1 MKKRKIKLLSID
13 LGYDTVKV
21 LTKKN
26 KISFPSLAQ
35 KEDGGVLKN
44 LSFDVNNF
52 KKDSRHDKNKM
63 IIKLRNNDKSYSTFR
78 IGDYVLNQ
86 DISTTSYSLSEDKHN
101 KSEELAKFLA
111 GIAMIEPSSNN
122 IEIDKVITGLPI
134 KFHNKYKSDFKE
146 RFEGRFKFEFID
158 SDEKFVS
165 KIIKINQVVMIPQGL
180 ASYYDFAL
188 NDKGLVAS
196 KIENGIG
203 IIDLGGLT
211 IDCVAFNDGEL
222 IKNSPISFN
231 FGVRKKVFEKI
242 QNTLSIDI
250 SQDILKKQIIQNKDF
265 IKIRNNKY
273 NFKKIKEETID
284 NLAKEISLQIE
295 NRWNDILLI
304 DKILITGGASI
315 MLFDKLNKYLKNFP
329 CEKINK
335 NPQFSNARGYL
346 KLGKALK
353 RKKREKVKDKIKK
366 KSKKTNKKNKK
377 KKSS

>member
-1 MKKRKIKLLSID
+1 MKKRNIKLLSID

-21 LTKKN
+21 LTEKN
-26 KISFPSLAQ
+26 KISYPSLAQ
-35 KEDGGVLKN
+35 REDEGVLNN

-52 KKDSRHDKNKM
+52 QKNNKHDKSKM
-63 IIKLRNNDKSYSTFR
+63 IIKIRNANKTYSTFR

-86 DISTTSYSLSEDKHN
+86 DISTTSYSLSEDKH
-101 KSEELAKFLA
+101 KKLEELAKFLS
-111 GIAMIEPSSNN
+111 GITMIEQDSNN
-122 IEIDKVITGLPI
+122 IEIEKVITGLPI
-134 KFHNKYKSDFKE
+134 KFHNKYKDDFKE
-146 RFEGRFKFEFID
+146 KFEGTFKFEFINSND
-158 SDEKFVS
+158 KFIS
-165 KIIKINQVVMIPQGL
+165 KKITIKKVVMIPQGL

-188 NDKGLVAS
+188 NEKGLVET
-196 KIENGIG
+196 KIQKGIG

-242 QNTLSIDI
+242 QNTLSMDI
-250 SQDILKKQIIQNKDF
+250 SQDILKEQIIRDKDF
-265 IKIRNNKY
+265 IQIRNEKY
-273 NFKKIKEETID
+273 NFKNIKEEAID
-284 NLAKEISLQIE
+284 NLAREISLQIE

-315 MLFDKLNKYLKNFP
+315 MLFDKLDKYLDNFP

-353 RKKREKVKDKIKK
+353 RKKRKKVKDKIKK

>member
-21 LTKKN
+21 LTEKN
-26 KISFPSLAQ
+26 KISYPSLAQ
-35 KEDGGVLKN
+35 REDEGVLKN

-52 KKDSRHDKNKM
+52 QNSNKHDKNKM
-63 IIKLRNNDKSYSTFR
+63 IIKIRNNDKTYSTFR

-86 DISTTSYSLSEDKHN
+86 DISTTSYSLSEDKHK

-111 GIAMIEPSSNN
+111 GITMIEQDANN
-122 IEIDKVITGLPI
+122 IEIEKVITGLPI
-134 KFHNKYKSDFKE
+134 KFHAKYKDDFKE
-146 RFEGRFKFEFID
+146 RFEGTFKFEFINSND
-158 SDEKFVS
+158 KFIS
-165 KIIKINQVVMIPQGL
+165 KKITINKVIMIPQGL

-188 NDKGLVAS
+188 NEKGLVET
-196 KIENGIG
+196 KIQNGIG

-242 QNTLSIDI
+242 QNTLSMDI
-250 SQDILKKQIIQNKDF
+250 SQDILKEQIIRDKDF
-265 IKIRNNKY
+265 IKIRDKKY
-273 NFKKIKEETID
+273 NFKKIKEEAID
-284 NLAKEISLQIE
+284 NLAREISLQIE

-315 MLFDKLNKYLKNFP
+315 MLFDKLDKYLDNFP

-353 RKKREKVKDKIKK
+353 RKKREKVKNKIKK
-366 KSKKTNKKNKK
+366 STKKSKKKNKK